1 MDRPSGGS
9 EEQRC
14 LKNQEKRSLRNTDL
28 MEDEVTGCTPKESIE
43 NPVNRLSQNPNA
55 VDNGWVGLHNW
66 TKELIKSCGFSASV
80 QLILLRPTVSFSI
93 I

>member
-43 NPVNRLSQNPNA
+43 NPVNRLS
-55 VDNGWVGLHNW
+55 
-66 TKELIKSCGFSASV
+66 KS
-80 QLILLRPTVSFSI
+80 
-93 I
+93 